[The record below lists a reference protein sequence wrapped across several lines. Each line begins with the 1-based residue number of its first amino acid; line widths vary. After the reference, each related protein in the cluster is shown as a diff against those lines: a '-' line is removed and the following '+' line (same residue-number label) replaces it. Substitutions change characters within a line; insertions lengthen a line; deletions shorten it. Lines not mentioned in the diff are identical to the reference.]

1 MKTNKTYKY
10 YFIAGEASGDLH
22 GGNLI
27 KAIKTLNPSIGFYG
41 IGGRSM
47 EKEGLRSLVSLK
59 KLAVLGFWEVFKKL
73 FFFLNLKKQ
82 VLQDIQQLK
91 PDKIILIDYPGFN
104 LKLAKA
110 IKQKSSIPIIYYI
123 SPQLWAWKEKRI
135 KIIKENIDKMIVLF
149 PFEKEWYQ
157 KRGLS
162 VFYFG
167 HPLIET
173 HNHFLK
179 SYCATNHSS
188 KYTIALLPGSR
199 KQELKR
205 HLPIY
210 KKTIYELNK
219 TNLNIHYII
228 KLFDFQNFNA
238 KEDLGLHKNFSIEKG
253 ESFKAFHDSCFALV
267 ASGTATLEG
276 AIANTPMA
284 VIYQTSWISWI
295 LAKCFLRIPF
305 VSLVNILNK
314 EKVVEEFIQHHAKPK
329 IIARHILKSI
339 KNNTE
344 FNYSKIKQDL
354 NKNNIYKRTAREIL
368 K

>member
-1 MKTNKTYKY
+1 LKKNKTYKY

-22 GGNLI
+22 GGNLM
-27 KAIKTLNPSIGFYG
+27 KEIKTLNPSVDFYG
-41 IGGRSM
+41 IGGKSM

-59 KLAVLGFWEVFKKL
+59 KLAILGFWEVFKNL
-73 FFFLNLKKQ
+73 RFFINLKKQ
-82 VLQDIQQLK
+82 VLQDIQLLS

-104 LKLAKA
+104 LKLATA

-123 SPQLWAWKEKRI
+123 SPQLWAWKENRI
-135 KIIKENIDKMIVLF
+135 KTIKENVDKMIVLF
-149 PFEKEWYQ
+149 PFEKQWYK
-157 KRGLS
+157 KRGLQ

-167 HPLIET
+167 HPLIEL
-173 HNHFLK
+173 HNRFLQ
-179 SYCATNHSS
+179 SYCAANRSS

-199 KQELKR
+199 NQELKR

-210 KKTIYELNK
+210 KKIIYELNK

-228 KLFDFQNFNA
+228 KLFDLQNFNA
-238 KEDLGLHKNFSIEKG
+238 KQDLGLHKNFSIEKG
-253 ESFKAFHDSCFALV
+253 ESFKAFHDSDFALV

-284 VIYQTSWISWI
+284 VIYQTSWISWF
-295 LAKCFLRIPF
+295 LAKIFLRIPF
-305 VSLVNILNK
+305 ISLVNILNK
-314 EKVVEEFIQHHAKPK
+314 EKVVEEFIQHQANPK
-329 IIARHILKSI
+329 IIANYILRVM
-339 KNNTE
+339 KNRAE

-354 NKNNIYKRTAREIL
+354 NKNNIYKRTAGEIL